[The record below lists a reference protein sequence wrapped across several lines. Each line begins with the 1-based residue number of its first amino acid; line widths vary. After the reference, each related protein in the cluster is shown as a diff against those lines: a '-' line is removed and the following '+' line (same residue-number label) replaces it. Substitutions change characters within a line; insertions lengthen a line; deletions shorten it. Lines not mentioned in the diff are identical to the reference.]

1 MTREED
7 AIDMA
12 MQRTGNNRV
21 DQLAQWRDNAYRTFS
36 DAGGHWK
43 AVSNEAAMLRLE
55 ADLVEAAFHAGT
67 FVPPRSYDGGI
78 FNGPT
83 SQGSEPISARRQ

>member
-1 MTREED
+1 MSKASRSEPE
-7 AIDMA
+7 
-12 MQRTGNNRV
+12 RTGNNRV
-21 DQLAQWRDNAYRTFS
+21 DQLAQWRDNAYRTS
-36 DAGGHWK
+36 LDAGGHWK
-43 AVSNEAAMLRLE
+43 TISNEAAMLRLE

-83 SQGSEPISARRQ
+83 GYISSRKEGKR